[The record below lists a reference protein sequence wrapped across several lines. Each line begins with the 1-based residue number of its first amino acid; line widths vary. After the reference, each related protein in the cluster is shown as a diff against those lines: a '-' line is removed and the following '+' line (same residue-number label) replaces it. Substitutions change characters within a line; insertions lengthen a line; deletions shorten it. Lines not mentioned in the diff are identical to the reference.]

1 MCGRIWLI
9 GGTCESSELAYR
21 LSARAVPYVVTVTT
35 DAARALYPQAAQVH
49 VGQLADAAAR
59 QFVRRWQIRGILDA
73 SHPFASEVSRLAI
86 ALAQTEAIAYLRY
99 ERTDMSPDANIASAS
114 PTDSSQVIPSQV
126 IQIDAIQDL
135 VTSDTLQQ
143 SSLAR
148 VSSVQRIL
156 FTIGYRALPTV
167 RPLRQTAQ
175 LFARVLPSAEAVS
188 GAIAAGFS
196 SQEIMAI
203 RPPVSAELEAAL
215 WRQWKITHIVA
226 KASGAAG
233 GEGVKRAIAAELGV
247 VLILI
252 RRPRLIYPNQTNSI
266 SAATEFCVKTLRVY

>member
-9 GGTCESSELAYR
+9 GGTRESSELAYR

-35 DAARALYPQAAQVH
+35 DAARALYPQATQVH

>member
-35 DAARALYPQAAQVH
+35 DAARALYSQAAQVH
-49 VGQLADAAAR
+49 VGQLTDAAAR